1 MNCAKC
7 QASKL
12 EGFGAEFPIILY
24 LMVVGCECNL
34 LINQWEEDSEKVD
47 AELMIVIWVP
57 KLLSK

>member
-1 MNCAKC
+1 
-7 QASKL
+7 
-12 EGFGAEFPIILY
+12 
-24 LMVVGCECNL
+24 MVVGCECNL